1 MLREK
6 SKFLYKRKKQFW
18 TSFQTDLMDFW
29 RPDVCFLCVMSRYF
43 LFENNNSLVKT
54 NTKSKRT
61 LLWMFLYYQSNR
73 CCWNFSF
80 FQKKKSLDKFF
91 PNIMM
96 AAILLLMNGVT
107 NILLALLNKQNEC
120 LVINQKIIAIKTRK
134 VIYMWLLLAEVLME
148 FLLLYFSFTFF

>member
-1 MLREK
+1 MLREV

-80 FQKKKSLDKFF
+80 FKKKKNLWTNFF
-91 PNIMM
+91 QISIMM

-107 NILLALLNKQNEC
+107 NILLALLNKQNKC
-120 LVINQKIIAIKTRK
+120 LIINQKIIAIQTRK
-134 VIYMWLLLAEVLME
+134 VIYM
-148 FLLLYFSFTFF
+148 